1 MKRNLKLYSFSSET
15 AINIGYSCRL
25 LTDEMEEI
33 FIVDGETEQDV
44 KKQMTD
50 FLKAIKDH
58 KEERNHEET
67 VHIQNGG
74 VTFNGSATE
83 LNMETPGPDFA
94 LVINGHSLVCVPL
107 SLYYVHCF
115 LSYKRNCFHE
125 YLFFTKEDK
134 V

>member
-1 MKRNLKLYSFSSET
+1 
-15 AINIGYSCRL
+15 
-25 LTDEMEEI
+25 MEEI
-33 FIVDGETEQDV
+33 FIVDGETEQEV

-50 FLKAIKDH
+50 FLRAIKDH

-67 VHIQNGG
+67 VHMQNGG

-107 SLYYVHCF
+107 SLYYVQS
-115 LSYKRNCFHE
+115 LLLK
-125 YLFFTKEDK
+125 FTKATASIIFVFLNED
-134 V
+134 

>member
-1 MKRNLKLYSFSSET
+1 
-15 AINIGYSCRL
+15 
-25 LTDEMEEI
+25 MEEI
-33 FIVDGETEQDV
+33 FIVDGETEQEV

-67 VHIQNGG
+67 VHMQNGG
-74 VTFNGSATE
+74 VTFNGWATE

-107 SLYYVHCF
+107 SLYYVQS
-115 LSYKRNCFHE
+115 LLLK
-125 YLFFTKEDK
+125 FTKATASIIFVFLNED
-134 V
+134 